1 MTLRVAFAHNFHDRD
16 WLGGKNYF
24 ASLFGAIEALQVP
37 DIDWVF
43 VTGHETQT
51 SLPDEFPWLQQVR
64 TSLMD
69 RMAPAWLARQVT
81 LRTRGTDP
89 LFSRFLASHGID
101 LLSHA
106 GPLGMNARI
115 KSLPWLYDFQFMH
128 LPEYWEVK
136 HIRWAE
142 RRYRAACRYADAILV
157 SSRDALNDLQR
168 FAPWCALPKHV
179 LPFVSNPVDFDRIP
193 DREAILR
200 KYDLP
205 PAYFHLPNQFWSNK
219 NHRLVADAV
228 ALLNQRAIHAVVAC
242 SGRPFDGRKPEYF
255 GEFEAYCKDLG
266 VDRQIRVLGVVDH
279 ADLQGLMAHSTAV
292 INPSRFEGWSTTV
305 EEAKTMHK
313 TLLLSDLA
321 VHREQSPV
329 HGRFFG
335 ADSAPQLA
343 ELLAACLQDPVRP
356 LNKAS
361 IQDDYSARLHAF
373 GAAYLA
379 IVRSVMAA
387 GRH

>member
-1 MTLRVAFAHNFHDRD
+1 MRLRVAFAHNFHDRD

-24 ASLFGAIEALQVP
+24 ASLFGAIEALKVP

-43 VTGHETQT
+43 ITGHETQT
-51 SLPDEFPWLQQVR
+51 SLPGEFPWLQELR

-81 LRTRGTDP
+81 LRTHGTDP
-89 LFSRFLASHGID
+89 LFSSFLARRDID

-106 GPLGMNARI
+106 GPLGTNAKV

-128 LPEYWEVK
+128 LPEYWEAK

-157 SSRDALNDLQR
+157 SSRDALGDLR
-168 FAPWCALPKHV
+168 SFAPWCALPQHV
-179 LPFVSNPVDFDRIP
+179 LPFVSNPVNFDRIP
-193 DREAILR
+193 DQETILR
-200 KYDLP
+200 KFALP
-205 PAYFHLPNQFWSNK
+205 PVYFHLPNQFWSNK

-228 ALLNQRAIHAVVAC
+228 ALLNRRAIHAVVAC
-242 SGRPFDGRKPEYF
+242 SGKPFDGRKPEYF
-255 GEFEAYCKDLG
+255 GEFEAYCKELG
-266 VDRQIRVLGVVDH
+266 VERQIRVLGVVDH

-305 EEAKTMHK
+305 EEAKTMQK

-321 VHREQSPV
+321 VHREQSPSR
-329 HGRFFG
+329 GRFFG
-335 ADSAPQLA
+335 VDNAEQLA
-343 ELLAACLQDPVRP
+343 ELLAQCLKDPARP
-356 LNKAS
+356 LDKAE
-361 IQDDYSARLHAF
+361 IDADYASRLHAF
-373 GAAYLA
+373 GKAYLG
-379 IVRSVMAA
+379 IVRSVMA
-387 GRH
+387 GSGP